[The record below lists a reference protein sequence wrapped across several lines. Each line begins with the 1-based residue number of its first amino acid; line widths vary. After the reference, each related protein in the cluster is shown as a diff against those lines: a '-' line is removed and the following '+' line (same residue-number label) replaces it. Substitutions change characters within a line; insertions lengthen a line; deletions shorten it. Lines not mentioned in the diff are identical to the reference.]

1 MAKNYSVADAF
12 HILYEGK
19 DVEAIADMGRRHPL
33 FLFEAS
39 KLLGVAGDKVFAF
52 TDYIPDYVTVA
63 KVFKLMRLG
72 TPATSPA
79 EEDVEDDVESDE
91 TTDEVVEEETKEEVV
106 EEKPKRGRRK
116 KEPEPDPAEPE
127 EESEGDGKYVGKN
140 AVELFKE
147 CKKRGIKAEPKKP
160 AKYYIE
166 LLEDADGA
174 DDEDD
179 DDWDI

>member
-12 HILYEGK
+12 HILFEGK

-33 FLFEAS
+33 FLYEAT
-39 KLLGVAGDKVFAF
+39 KLIGVAGDKVFGF
-52 TDYIPDYVTVA
+52 TDFIPDYVTVS

-79 EEDVEDDVESDE
+79 EEDVEDEVES
-91 TTDEVVEEETKEEVV
+91 EEETQPEE
-106 EEKPKRGRRK
+106 EEPEPEQKPKRGRRK
-116 KEPEPDPAEPE
+116 KEPEPEHKVE
-127 EESEGDGKYVGKN
+127 EESEGDGKYAGKN

-166 LLEDADGA
+166 LLEGA
-174 DDEDD
+174 DDAEDDGD